1 MIAFVVRYRDSTGV
15 ALNPFYLR
23 QVNCLPQPERS
34 IVEAFRLLVFGV
46 LVNPMP
52 GIVYDAF
59 WTTAAWGESVRR
71 DAFESAFGLVMIFID
86 DVSVVITLNPGWF
99 IAYNAA
105 VEAGEAPIAAGCPC
119 DSF

>member
-1 MIAFVVRYRDSTGV
+1 MIVFAVKYRGSTGV

-23 QVNCLPQPERS
+23 QVNCLTQPERS

-59 WTTAAWGESVRR
+59 WAAAAWGESVRR
-71 DAFESAFGLVMIFID
+71 DAFESAFGLVMISID
-86 DVSVVITLNPGWF
+86 DVAFVITLHPDWF
-99 IAYNAA
+99 VAYNAA
-105 VEAGEAPIAAGCPC
+105 VEAGEAPVAAGCPC